1 MKCRDVVELMT
12 DYLEGAL
19 SVADRARFEEHIAGC
34 DGCRAYLEQLRETR
48 KVAGRLSR
56 EPVPESLQTELL
68 NAFRDWRARS
78 TKKSV

>member
-48 KVAGRLSR
+48 RVAGQLAS
-56 EPVPESLQTELL
+56 EPVPDSLQAEVLK
-68 NAFRDWRARS
+68 AFRDWRS
-78 TKKSV
+78 GKPL